1 MQNLFKILLYFIGI
15 ILILILFRYRSK
27 KFLFLQEEKIK
38 DYPITRYKIGNFILT
53 LWIAIILFGMFQ
65 ELVLNKTIDSK
76 IFLIP
81 FIISVVY
88 ELFGATPT
96 VTKSKD
102 RINLTLDLM
111 NVGSLGADLFGS
123 WVGEYDNGLIVY
135 FYLIDYDSIK
145 ITKNAKD
152 EIIFSGIEKHE
163 NIPINVTLKS
173 KKSINYIYPL
183 LNNLKISR

>member
-1 MQNLFKILLYFIGI
+1 
-15 ILILILFRYRSK
+15 
-27 KFLFLQEEKIK
+27 
-38 DYPITRYKIGNFILT
+38 
-53 LWIAIILFGMFQ
+53 MFQ
-65 ELVLNKTIDSK
+65 EIMLKKTIDPK
-76 IFLIP
+76 IFVIP

-111 NVGSLGADLFGS
+111 NVGSLGADLLGS
-123 WVGEYDNGLIVY
+123 WVGEYDDGLIVY

-145 ITKNAKD
+145 IIKNEKD
-152 EIIFSGIEKHE
+152 EIVFSGIEKHE

-173 KKSINYIYPL
+173 KKSINYVYPL
-183 LNNLKISR
+183 LKKC